1 MRSGPSRQ
9 CAKAGGS
16 CKEATSH
23 PPPPPRSGF
32 GTGRMYTTLSRV
44 YFICFCRAKDATQG
58 LRCTRQTTE
67 SHPSLL
73 MPGLKASTRKPGNC
87 GFGGSSWTVAFL
99 VTPTWASDNWIV
111 EGEKTLVFHS
121 VTAGAIT
128 TLIVLTGIPLG
139 ARRTIRSL
147 MTTGHQHCP

>member
-1 MRSGPSRQ
+1 MCQGWGQ
-9 CAKAGGS
+9 LQGGLHIPY
-16 CKEATSH
+16 TQWFWN
-23 PPPPPRSGF
+23 R
-32 GTGRMYTTLSRV
+32 RMYTTLSRV

-73 MPGLKASTRKPGNC
+73 TPGLKARTRKPGSC

-99 VTPTWASDNWIV
+99 VTPTWTSDKWIV
-111 EGEKTLVFHS
+111 EGEKKLVFHS
-121 VTAGAIT
+121 VTAGVIT

-139 ARRTIRSL
+139 TRRTIRSL
-147 MTTGHQHCP
+147 MTTGHQHCPWEAEMQAHS

>member
-1 MRSGPSRQ
+1 MCQARLGTAARRPP
-9 CAKAGGS
+9 
-16 CKEATSH
+16 H
-23 PPPPPRSGF
+23 ILPPPCSGF

-87 GFGGSSWTVAFL
+87 GLGGSSWTVAFL